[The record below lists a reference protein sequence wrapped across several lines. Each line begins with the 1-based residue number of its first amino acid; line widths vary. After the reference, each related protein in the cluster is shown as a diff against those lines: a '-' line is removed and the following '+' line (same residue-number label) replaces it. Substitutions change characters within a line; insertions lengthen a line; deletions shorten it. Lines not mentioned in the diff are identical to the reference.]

1 MSELNDQ
8 FKIVDYLASKGV
20 QPTGQKAGEI
30 LYYSPLKAER
40 TPSFFVN
47 PTKNRFN
54 DFSTGENG
62 DIFRLVNLLEK
73 TDFKTSLRL
82 LQSLKNA
89 PSFSFSGP
97 TDKQSGKVK
106 IVNVLPITKEVL
118 KQYVQSRGIDLDL
131 AQKYVS
137 EVHYSTNGRNWYA
150 LGFKNDSG
158 GYELR
163 NALNFKTK
171 TISDITTI
179 KTGANRLSI
188 FEGFFDFL
196 SALQYYTIDRPNRE
210 TIVLNSLTNLPKA
223 IDRICLYAHTSAFL
237 DNDKA
242 GIEAFALLEATGA
255 PLANQSGTL
264 YPQYKDFNAYL
275 CTLKGHKNGHTG
287 ANLADLGG
295 QTGSKEGGKASLNTP

>member
-8 FKIVDYLASKGV
+8 FKIVDYLASKGI
-20 QPTGQKAGEI
+20 QPAGQKAGEI

-54 DFSTGENG
+54 DFSTGEKG
-62 DIFRLVNLLEK
+62 DIFRLVSLLEG

-82 LQSLKNA
+82 LQNLKNA
-89 PSFSFSGP
+89 SAFSFSGQAEFNAISP
-97 TDKQSGKVK
+97 ATPATLYNVAGENLGKVT
-106 IVNVLPITKEVL
+106 ILNVLPITKEVL
-118 KQYVQSRGIDLDL
+118 KQYVKGRGIDLDL
-131 AQKYVS
+131 ARKYVS
-137 EVHYSTNGRNWYA
+137 EVHYSTNSRNWYA

-196 SALQYYTIDRPNRE
+196 SALQYYGIDRPHRE
-210 TIVLNSLTNLPKA
+210 TIVLNSLTNLPRA
-223 IDRICLYAHTSAFL
+223 IDRISLYCHTSAFL

-242 GIEAFALLEATGA
+242 GLEGFARLEATGA
-255 PLANQSGTL
+255 HLVNQSGTL
-264 YPQYKDFNAYL
+264 YPQHKDFNAYL
-275 CTLKGHKNGHTG
+275 CTLKDHK
-287 ANLADLGG
+287 
-295 QTGSKEGGKASLNTP
+295 

>member
-1 MSELNDQ
+1 MSKLNEQ
-8 FKIVDYLASKGV
+8 FKIVDYLASKGIH
-20 QPTGQKAGEI
+20 PAGQKAGEV

-82 LQSLKNA
+82 LQNLKNVPA
-89 PSFSFSGP
+89 FSFSGQIDRQP
-97 TDKQSGKVK
+97 GKVA
-106 IVNVLPITKEVL
+106 ILNVLPITKEVL
-118 KQYVQSRGIDLDL
+118 KQYVHNRGIDLDL
-131 AQKYVS
+131 ARKYVS

-179 KTGANRLSI
+179 KTGSNRLSI

-196 SALQYYTIDRPNRE
+196 SALQYYGIDRPHRE

-223 IDRICLYAHTSAFL
+223 IDRISLYSHTSAFL

-242 GIEAFALLEATGA
+242 GLEGFARLEATGA
-255 PLANQSGTL
+255 HLVNQSGIL
-264 YPQYKDFNAYL
+264 YPQHKDFNAYL
-275 CTLKGHKNGHTG
+275 CTLKGHKNGHTE
-287 ANLADLGG
+287 ANLAYLEE
-295 QTGSKEGGKASLNTP
+295 QTKVFSGYKPG